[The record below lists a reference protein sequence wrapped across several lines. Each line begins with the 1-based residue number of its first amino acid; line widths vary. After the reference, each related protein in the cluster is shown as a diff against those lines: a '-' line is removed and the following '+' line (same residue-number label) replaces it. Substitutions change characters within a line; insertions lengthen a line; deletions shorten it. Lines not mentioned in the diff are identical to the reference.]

1 MPLRLAGAYVEVA
14 TQVTE
19 NWEFRWNF
27 DLFQN
32 AITAA
37 VDD

>member
-1 MPLRLAGAYVEVA
+1 LTTRLSADL
-14 TQVTE
+14 
-19 NWEFRWNF
+19 NLLWNF

>member
-1 MPLRLAGAYVEVA
+1 
-14 TQVTE
+14 VTPRA
-19 NWEFRWNF
+19 NLEFLWNF

>member
-1 MPLRLAGAYVEVA
+1 M
-14 TQVTE
+14 TE
-19 NWEFRWNF
+19 TTPANSPDYNLLWNF

>member
-1 MPLRLAGAYVEVA
+1 
-14 TQVTE
+14 VTPRA
-19 NWEFRWNF
+19 NREFLWNF